1 MLESGSAPE
10 YMKKPL
16 MRNLAAFSL
25 QRKDYAGALT
35 QFKALA
41 AAYPDDAEIVVS
53 LAELYHANKQ
63 PAEAVTTL
71 QKAIQAK
78 KATNEAVPETW
89 YKRMLAIAYD
99 AKRMDLAVPESLVLV
114 LAYPD
119 WKSGVWGERV

>member
-1 MLESGSAPE
+1 
-10 YMKKPL
+10 

-35 QFKALA
+35 HFKALA

-89 YKRMLAIAYD
+89 RSEEHTSELQSLMRISYAVFCLHKKNIVNTMYTVSRYKSPLTSSY
-99 AKRMDLAVPESLVLV
+99 
-114 LAYPD
+114 
-119 WKSGVWGERV
+119 

>member
-10 YMKKPL
+10 DMKKPL

-41 AAYPDDAEIVVS
+41 AAYPDDAELVVS
-53 LAELYHANKQ
+53 LAELYPANKQ

-78 KATNEAVPETW
+78 KATTTTVPETR
-89 YKRMLAIAYD
+89 YNRMHAIA
-99 AKRMDLAVPESLVLV
+99 
-114 LAYPD
+114 PD
-119 WKSGVWGERV
+119 P

>member
-78 KATNEAVPETW
+78 TATTEAVPEPW
-89 YKRMLAIAYD
+89 YKRMRAHAQD
-99 AKRMDLAVPESLVLV
+99 AQERTSVVEG
-114 LAYPD
+114 
-119 WKSGVWGERV
+119 KSG